1 MSNITLKTAVRVN
14 GWAGTAVSRIQKRY
28 ETADRGQ
35 TAFEYLGIILVV
47 VAIIGGMVAS
57 GIGAAITTRIT
68 GLVNSITAGS

>member
-1 MSNITLKTAVRVN
+1 MSNITLKTAVRIN
-14 GWAGTAVSRIQKRY
+14 GWANTAISRIQKRY

-57 GIGAAITTRIT
+57 GIGSAITTRIT
-68 GLVNSITAGS
+68 KLVAQVKAG

>member
-1 MSNITLKTAVRVN
+1 MSNTTLKTAARVN
-14 GWAGTAVSRIQKRY
+14 GWSSTAVSRIQKRY

-57 GIGAAITTRIT
+57 GIGAAITARIT
-68 GLVNSITAGS
+68 GLVTSITAG

>member
-1 MSNITLKTAVRVN
+1 MPNITLKTAARVN
-14 GWAGTAVSRIQKRY
+14 GWANTAVSSIRKRY

-57 GIGAAITTRIT
+57 GIGAAITARIT
-68 GLVNSITAGS
+68 GLVTSITAG

>member
-1 MSNITLKTAVRVN
+1 MSNITLKTAVGAN
-14 GWAGTAVSRIQKRY
+14 GWAATMVSRLQKRY

-68 GLVNSITAGS
+68 GLVTSVTAGK